1 MSRFGTRPGARS
13 VTGAVHPTGGRAARR
28 RAALVGVL
36 SVLVLCVQLT
46 SAGAAPLSGGFSP
59 TIIGERADL
68 NGDGVVNGRDDS
80 NAFYGDTSIIDGQL
94 DCNAWASPNDGTAGN
109 GAIAAN
115 DDCTL
120 IGVDGTAD
128 GVTIEVSGGEFQVA
142 NGRLPDVFNAGDPD
156 NPDVGDSDFAWS
168 AIGGKV
174 DSNGNEAIGGDD
186 CHFGLIGQTVDAGL
200 GDATDGADVLG
211 NPGANEC
218 GFVTPPAGANNGFVD
233 LNSDTL
239 ITALGDSCAG
249 CFFGLDLV
257 AGLVQGPAPSELT
270 LTPETG
276 TNLAGENHV
285 MTATVVDQ
293 FGDPSAGAD
302 IHFVVSGGGAPVPA
316 SGDDTTDVD
325 GEATFTFTNSIAVT
339 NTITACVDA
348 DGGSDCDAGEVSD
361 TATKTWVTDECPG
374 FEGDTRNQV
383 VGTSGPDDLSGTS
396 GRDIICGLGG
406 TDELRGLGGNDLLL
420 GAAGADLIL
429 GGAGADE
436 ARGGG
441 GGDELRGGDGG
452 DTLLGQ
458 KGPDSLFGQKGP
470 DFLNG
475 GDGNDSCSGGDGAD
489 TLRSC

>member
-1 MSRFGTRPGARS
+1 
-13 VTGAVHPTGGRAARR
+13 
-28 RAALVGVL
+28 
-36 SVLVLCVQLT
+36 
-46 SAGAAPLSGGFSP
+46 
-59 TIIGERADL
+59 
-68 NGDGVVNGRDDS
+68 
-80 NAFYGDTSIIDGQL
+80 
-94 DCNAWASPNDGTAGN
+94 
-109 GAIAAN
+109 
-115 DDCTL
+115 
-120 IGVDGTAD
+120 
-128 GVTIEVSGGEFQVA
+128 
-142 NGRLPDVFNAGDPD
+142 
-156 NPDVGDSDFAWS
+156 
-168 AIGGKV
+168 
-174 DSNGNEAIGGDD
+174 
-186 CHFGLIGQTVDAGL
+186 
-200 GDATDGADVLG
+200 
-211 NPGANEC
+211 
-218 GFVTPPAGANNGFVD
+218 
-233 LNSDTL
+233 
-239 ITALGDSCAG
+239 
-249 CFFGLDLV
+249 
-257 AGLVQGPAPSELT
+257 
-270 LTPETG
+270 
-276 TNLAGENHV
+276 

-325 GEATFTFTNSIAVT
+325 GEATFTFPHSIAVT

-348 DGGSDCDAGEVSD
+348 DGGSDCDAGEVGD

-458 KGPDSLFGQKGP
+458 KGPDALFGQKGP